1 MSLKLIQY
9 FIHTL
14 KINNQRVGGVQTVTV
29 GKSFN
34 TTNIIGKGSPTN
46 IKNFYQK
53 PELTIS
59 FTKFMSDDYS
69 SYLSGFNIR
78 DEIYKMPPEKLYDI
92 EIGIVGGTGL
102 KFIDTV
108 LGGVTYNFT
117 NQGDFTEEL
126 SFIGHVSETTSS
138 ISAPA
143 VEYGETK
150 RRQHFTKATIPAEIP
165 SSTLLSVT
173 ASMNINYGT
182 VPTFG
187 NFYTYKNKFITY
199 PVDISCTYEVLDK
212 GYSQSRVDYTGSGE
226 NTFINDEVSYRSII
240 ISGVPVINL
249 GEKNILTNIDRSGGD
264 AGGSD
269 YSIYRYTYKNNDNSF
284 SVS

>member
-14 KINNQRVGGVQTVTV
+14 KINSQRVGGVQSVTV

-34 TTNIIGKGSPTN
+34 TTNITGKGLPTN
-46 IKNFYQK
+46 VKNFYQK
-53 PELTIS
+53 PELSIS

-69 SYLSGFNIR
+69 SFLSGFDIR
-78 DEIYKMPPEKLYDI
+78 NEIYKTPPEKYDI
-92 EIGIVGGTGL
+92 EIGIVGGGGL
-102 KFIDTV
+102 KFVNTV

-126 SFIGHVSETTSS
+126 SFIGHVSEAISS
-138 ISAPA
+138 IAAPA
-143 VEYGETK
+143 VEYGQTK
-150 RRQHFTKATIPAEIP
+150 RRQHFIKANIPSEIP

-182 VPTFG
+182 IPTFG
-187 NFYTYKNKFITY
+187 KFYTHKNKYITY

-212 GYSQSRVDYTGSGE
+212 GYSQARSDYTGSNE
-226 NTFINDEVSYRSII
+226 ETIINDEVSYRSIV
-240 ISGVPVINL
+240 ISGVPSVNL
-249 GEKNILTNIDRSGGD
+249 GDKNILTNVDRNGGD
-264 AGGSD
+264 AGNND